1 MNLTECLPHPQSEK
15 SFNAEEAIEEL
26 RRKLKAAFPFFLN
39 DLLVRSSWEIVKL
52 YPVKGL
58 TAVRVTM
65 LRNILCQPA
74 LELSPRFKK
83 YQAELPR
90 SPLVLAYS
98 SLDEE
103 QKSAA

>member
-58 TAVRVTM
+58 TGRSGNNAP
-65 LRNILCQPA
+65 QHS
-74 LELSPRFKK
+74 LSTRT
-83 YQAELPR
+83 
-90 SPLVLAYS
+90 
-98 SLDEE
+98 
-103 QKSAA
+103 